1 VQADA
6 FIGGV
11 QAASGKDSWFDQLI
25 KQVFGVGG
33 GLMTI
38 GQMTEIIVLAAMP
51 FLTGWFS
58 RKRLLLIG
66 LCAYAARMALWAY
79 APHLAAWTGG
89 SELPF
94 VIAGIALHGF
104 CFGCFIFVAFMIVDE
119 NTHPDIRATAQNL
132 FNLVIVGIGTIVGSI
147 VAANIVGDWAKASGK
162 MDYEKL
168 FSVPMY
174 MAIGCIV
181 ILVLLYPGKKKS
193 A

>member
-1 VQADA
+1 
-6 FIGGV
+6 
-11 QAASGKDSWFDQLI
+11 
-25 KQVFGVGG
+25 
-33 GLMTI
+33 
-38 GQMTEIIVLAAMP
+38 
-51 FLTGWFS
+51 
-58 RKRLLLIG
+58 
-66 LCAYAARMALWAY
+66 
-79 APHLAAWTGG
+79 
-89 SELPF
+89 
-94 VIAGIALHGF
+94 
-104 CFGCFIFVAFMIVDE
+104 
-119 NTHPDIRATAQNL
+119 L